1 MTVRFVPASDVDFS
15 ALVRAFNDA
24 YQGYIVP
31 IQLSDDQMR
40 RNIDQNHMDLALSR
54 AGLDDEQIAAV
65 GFVARRET
73 RAWVGGV
80 GVIPQYR
87 GQGLGRALMH
97 TLIESAR
104 GAGLATMQLEV
115 ITTNTPAH
123 TLYVDLGFKTLRRLL
138 IVECQHV
145 PDPVTP
151 RRVDVVPT
159 QEALAYYDWH
169 AVPNPWQ
176 RQREGLLAALK
187 GTTGWL
193 MRDGAAVQAYAVG
206 IIAPG
211 LIYLLD
217 AASAPGQGGALRDLI
232 TGIHH
237 MHPEFAFRFVNLGED
252 DPAWAVLA
260 DLGFVETLSQY
271 EMEFPLLS

>member
-1 MTVRFVPASDVDFS
+1 MTVRFVPASDVEFS

-24 YQGYIVP
+24 YRDYIVP

-40 RNIDQNHMDLALSR
+40 RNITQNHMDMVLSR
-54 AGLDDEQIAAV
+54 AGLDGDQIVAV

-87 GQGLGRALMH
+87 GQGLGRSLMH
-97 TLIESAR
+97 TLIDSAR
-104 GAGLATMQLEV
+104 GAGLEVMQLEV
-115 ITTNTPAH
+115 IISNTPAH
-123 TLYVDLGFKTLRRLL
+123 NLYLDLGFKTLRRLL
-138 IVECQHV
+138 IIECPHV
-145 PDPVTP
+145 PDPTTP

-169 AVPNPWQ
+169 AIPNPWQ
-176 RQREGLLAALK
+176 RQREGLMLGLSNS
-187 GTTGWL
+187 TGWL
-193 MRDGAAVQAYAVG
+193 MRDETEAQAYAVG

-217 AASAPGQGGALRDLI
+217 AAFAPGQGAALRDLI
-232 TGIHH
+232 TSIHH

-252 DPAWAVLA
+252 DPAWPVLA

-271 EMEFPLLS
+271 EMEFPL